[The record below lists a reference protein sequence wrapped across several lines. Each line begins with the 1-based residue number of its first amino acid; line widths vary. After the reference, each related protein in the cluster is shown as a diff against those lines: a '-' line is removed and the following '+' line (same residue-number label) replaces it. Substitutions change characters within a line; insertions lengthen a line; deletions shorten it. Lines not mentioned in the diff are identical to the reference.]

1 MNDFITTFGEK
12 PKAPDLDLGELPYDW
27 IMAQKY
33 ISKSP
38 SSLTFCFSAASIK
51 VCKNIKLEAVFK

>member
-12 PKAPDLDLGELPYDW
+12 PKAPDLDLEELLDDW

-38 SSLTFCFSAASIK
+38 SSLIFCFSADSRK
-51 VCKNIKLEAVFK
+51 VCHNNMLEAVFK